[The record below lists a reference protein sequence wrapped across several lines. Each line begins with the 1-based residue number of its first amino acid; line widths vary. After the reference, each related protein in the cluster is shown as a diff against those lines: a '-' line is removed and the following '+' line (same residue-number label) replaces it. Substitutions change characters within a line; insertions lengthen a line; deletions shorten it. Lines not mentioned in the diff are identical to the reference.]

1 MNLLAIESSSRKL
14 IVGLYLNSKIFKLSE
29 EKINDTASSLPLLT
43 KEILSNNSVKLND
56 LEGIC
61 LSKGPGSFT
70 SLRIGMSFV
79 KGLSMSADIPIL
91 PISTFDSLIYNKAFN
106 CSALIYSHGETFY
119 LCNYNFKNDQLKKS
133 QPKLVSFKEV
143 LELKNKIIY
152 NGPKSIFNNL
162 ELKKID
168 IEYVDLSI
176 ENIIEIAK
184 NEFNFLKTKSLDEL
198 IPDYIGNFKV
208 K

>member
-14 IVGLYLNSKIFKLSE
+14 IVGLYINSKIFKLSE
-29 EKINDTASSLPLLT
+29 SEIKDTASSLPLLT
-43 KEILSNNSVKLND
+43 REILFKNEVELSE

-70 SLRIGMSFV
+70 SLRIGMSFA
-79 KGLSMSADIPIL
+79 KGLSMSANIPIL
-91 PISTFDSLIYNKAFN
+91 PISTFDSLVYNKAFN

-119 LCNYNFKNDQLKKS
+119 LCNYNFKNNQMKKL
-133 QPKLVSFKEV
+133 QPRSVSFNEV

-152 NGPKSIFNNL
+152 NGPKNIFKNFQS
-162 ELKKID
+162 KQID

-176 ENIIEIAK
+176 ENIIEIGK
-184 NEFNFLKTKSLDEL
+184 NEFNFLKIKSLDEL
-198 IPDYIGNFKV
+198 IPDYVGNFKI

>member
-198 IPDYIGNFKV
+198 IPDYIGNFKIR
-208 K
+208 